1 MRVIIFTLLS
11 FLFFTSFYA
20 GRKDTPPTGE
30 LLISGLS
37 TGMPVIAIASPDI
50 EKEPIALPI
59 SQSNTLLKDAEAFVN
74 YAKGF
79 IGTPYVYGS
88 TNPAIGFDCSGFIN
102 HVAHH
107 FGLNVPRSSVD
118 YTNFGTDVSMANAKV
133 GDLILFTGTDASQR
147 VVGHMG
153 IVTNSSP
160 NNFEFIHSTS
170 GKAKGVTVSQLKG
183 YYETRFV
190 KVIRILDNDNVG

>member
-50 EKEPIALPI
+50 DKEPIAPPI
-59 SQSNTLLKDAEAFVN
+59 SQSITFLKDAEAFVN

-160 NNFEFIHSTS
+160 DNFEFIHSTS
-170 GKAKGVTVSQLKG
+170 GKAKGVTVSQLEG

>member
-37 TGMPVIAIASPDI
+37 TGMPVIVIASPDI

-160 NNFEFIHSTS
+160 DNFEFIHSTS

>member
-37 TGMPVIAIASPDI
+37 TGMPVIAIASPGI

-160 NNFEFIHSTS
+160 DNFEFIHSTS